1 MHSARARRPYHR
13 EARMTLRRIA
23 SRLLAPALLAAL
35 ALNSGCADPATMGAM
50 AAATAAEHLIKDIA
64 NSPKTAAETAVAASG
79 GDGKTTVIKG
89 RTGTVIIKDGRTIVI
104 PH

>member
-1 MHSARARRPYHR
+1 
-13 EARMTLRRIA
+13 MTLRRIT
-23 SRLLAPALLAAL
+23 SRLLACALLAAL

-64 NSPKTAAETAVAASG
+64 NSPKTAANAAAETAVAATG

-89 RTGTVIIKDGRTIVI
+89 RTGTVIIKDGKTIVI
-104 PH
+104 PHRTPTE